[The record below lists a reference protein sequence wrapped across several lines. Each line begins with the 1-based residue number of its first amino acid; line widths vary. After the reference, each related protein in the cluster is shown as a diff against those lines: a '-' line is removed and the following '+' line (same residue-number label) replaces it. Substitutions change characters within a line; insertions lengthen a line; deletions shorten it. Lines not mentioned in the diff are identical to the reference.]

1 MSAAAQAPSSESIM
15 QSENISRY
23 IALGANLSVLIGL
36 LLVAVEINQANTT
49 ARAEMAASHQDRW
62 VDIDISWQ
70 DAEFAKTWAKSLT
83 DPDQLTT
90 AEMLQLNGF
99 MWSFVDHLGNYRLM
113 WDFGIFEPPQDSY
126 EQVVIDAADIF
137 FGSNYGRAWYEENK
151 SSINPIAVEILDEHL
166 ENLGPNEFL
175 NQFQRIK
182 DRVADLAA
190 N

>member
-1 MSAAAQAPSSESIM
+1 M
-15 QSENISRY
+15 QSENINRY
-23 IALGANLSVLIGL
+23 ISLGANLGVLIGL
-36 LLVAVEINQANTT
+36 ILVAVEINQANTT

-90 AEMLQLNGF
+90 AEMLQMNGF
-99 MWSFVDHLGNYRLM
+99 MWSFVDHLGNYKLM
-113 WDFGIFEPPQDSY
+113 WDLGIFRPPQEPY
-126 EQVVIDAADIF
+126 EKVVIDAADIF

-151 SSINPIAVEILDEHL
+151 GSINPIAVEIIDEHL
-166 ENLGPNEFL
+166 ENLGPREFL
-175 NQFQRIK
+175 DQLQRIQ
-182 DRVADLAA
+182 DRVAYLAA